1 MFVCKKFCYPSITET
16 DSRKVF
22 NAAHKNVGSN
32 LYFNDFRN
40 IFSSIQPKNNFH
52 IEGLKLIRDWMYT
65 NGLTSDQVFEV
76 FSAGK
81 DKFNLEHFE
90 GQLTKLFNLTSPEV
104 EAIFRAIDDNR
115 DGFID
120 SEEWLSK
127 VYEDSNNPLQLLREV
142 VNEHNLDS
150 DDLLF
155 KMNLRIWD
163 DPLDFPKFASALR
176 VLDSSLT
183 DLQLKAVAKSM
194 KNSQNLVEVPVLIR
208 NLVGKDY
215 ETVDFRDKLYKRVY
229 SSIYGSND
237 DKKIEKFRNLLIKYD
252 SLNDGT
258 IVAQDLNKVLAQ
270 V

>member
-1 MFVCKKFCYPSITET
+1 
-16 DSRKVF
+16 
-22 NAAHKNVGSN
+22 
-32 LYFNDFRN
+32 
-40 IFSSIQPKNNFH
+40 
-52 IEGLKLIRDWMYT
+52 MYT

-90 GQLTKLFNLTSPEV
+90 GQLKKLFNLTSPEV

-115 DGFID
+115 DGYID

-163 DPLDFPKFASALR
+163 DPLDFPKFAAALR